1 MNYAV
6 MRTMFGDLWVGK
18 TKLEP
23 NGVGVFATF
32 DEAIEAAMDLSWGSE
47 ENLAELHDAEEDEAE
62 TISEG
67 AEKWIVS

>member
-6 MRTMFGDLWVGK
+6 MRSVFGDYWVGK

-23 NGVGVFATF
+23 NGVGVFASW
-32 DEAIEAAMDLSWGSE
+32 DEAMDKALSLWPSE
-47 ENLAELHDAEEDEAE
+47 ENQFELDDAVEEEAE

-67 AEKWIVS
+67 AEKFIVT